1 MFLFPIS
8 PILLFLFLIKGNEMT
23 RISKQAERRARSHR
37 KRHVS
42 MAPKTGPKKDNLE
55 KGYRDHENAL
65 NSKQAFIPKV
75 K

>member
-1 MFLFPIS
+1 
-8 PILLFLFLIKGNEMT
+8 MT
-23 RISKQAERRARSHR
+23 RQSKQGERRAQSKR

-55 KGYRDHENAL
+55 NGYKFHENTL
-65 NSKQAFIPKV
+65 KSKNVFIPKV

>member
-1 MFLFPIS
+1 LFLIGKS
-8 PILLFLFLIKGNEMT
+8 PILLFLFLIKGKRMT

-55 KGYRDHENAL
+55 KGYKEHINTL
-65 NSKQAFIPKV
+65 SSKNVFIPKV

>member
-1 MFLFPIS
+1 
-8 PILLFLFLIKGNEMT
+8 MT
-23 RISKQAERRARSHR
+23 RQSKQGERRAQSRR

-55 KGYRDHENAL
+55 QGYKQHANAL
-65 NSKQAFIPKV
+65 NINNVFIPKV